1 MPLLI
6 RNARALTLAG
16 PAGRNGMEEGRGNGR
31 AGAELATL
39 RPVLHA
45 DVVIDEGVITHV
57 GSVGSARAEAGEGV
71 EIVDAGG
78 RVLMPAFIDC
88 HTHACWAGERLDEW
102 EMKRNGAT
110 YLEILA
116 AGGGIMS
123 TVRAVRQAS
132 EESLAARL
140 LERLNWMLAE
150 GTTTV
155 EVKSGYGLSTDDELK
170 MLRAIT
176 RAGAQWAGTVV
187 PTACLGHA
195 IDSEVGH
202 DDFVEQ
208 TIAETLP
215 AVHEAFPGIT
225 IDAYCETG
233 AWSLGDCIRLF
244 DAARELDHPVR
255 VHADQFNSL
264 GMIPAAI
271 HLGARSVDHLEATR
285 PQELT
290 ALAESRTFGV
300 MLPCSGFH
308 VDGRYAD
315 GRGFVDAGGRLC
327 IATNCNPGSA
337 PCVSMPMAIALAE
350 RHLGLTTA
358 EAIAASTVNAA
369 ALLGLDD
376 RGTIEEGQRADLLL
390 LRHADE
396 RQLGHTF
403 GGNPAQAVFCKG
415 TLVAGS
421 LPSGS

>member
-1 MPLLI
+1 MGLLI

-16 PAGRNGMEEGRGNGR
+16 PRSGGGRGRG
-31 AGAELATL
+31 GDDLGML
-39 RPVLHA
+39 HPVLHA
-45 DVVIDEGVITHV
+45 DVLIEDGVISHV
-57 GSVGSARAEAGEGV
+57 GPSGSAKAGGDTET
-71 EIVDAGG
+71 VDAGG
-78 RVLMPAFIDC
+78 RVLMPAFVDC
-88 HTHACWAGERLDEW
+88 HTHACWAGSRLDEW
-102 EMKRNGAT
+102 EMKRRGAT

-123 TVRAVRQAS
+123 TVQSVRRAG
-132 EESLAARL
+132 EEKLAASL

-150 GTTTV
+150 GTTTA
-155 EVKSGYGLSTDDELK
+155 EVKSGYGLSVEDELK

-176 RAGAQWAGTVV
+176 RAGQLWAGTVV
-187 PTACLGHA
+187 PTACIGHA
-195 IDSEVGH
+195 IDSEAGH
-202 DDFVEQ
+202 ADFVER
-208 TIAETLP
+208 TIEETLP
-215 AVHEAFPGIT
+215 AVHESFPGIT
-225 IDAYCETG
+225 IDAYCEEG
-233 AWSLGDCIRLF
+233 AWGKDDCIRLF
-244 DAARELDHPVR
+244 ERARELDHPVR

-271 HLGARSVDHLEATR
+271 HMGVRSVDHLEATR
-285 PQELT
+285 TGELT

-350 RHLGLTTA
+350 RHLGLTSA
-358 EAIAASTVNAA
+358 EAIAACTVNAA
-369 ALLGLDD
+369 ALLDFDD
-376 RGTIEEGQRADLLL
+376 RGTIEPGQRADLVL
-390 LRHADE
+390 LRHTDE

-403 GGNPAQAVFCKG
+403 GGNPVLAVIC
-415 TLVAGS
+415 AGEIAAGG